1 MSELTDAVELMLAA
15 VGDAVE
21 VWAQIGER
29 VTKLENR
36 CAALALKVD
45 MLMQGSKDRASD
57 TRAPDLGKMLRGV
70 AERLN
75 ALEDAM
81 QTLTTDADA
90 SG

>member
-1 MSELTDAVELMLAA
+1 
-15 VGDAVE
+15 
-21 VWAQIGER
+21 
-29 VTKLENR
+29 
-36 CAALALKVD
+36 
-45 MLMQGSKDRASD
+45 MQGSKDRASD